1 MTEALLGVLDQI
13 ADLIW
18 VGRLGFEAI
27 AGMGVVQG
35 IVMSATTFRVGLEVA
50 ARAMIARAVGAGRTE
65 YANHVLL
72 QSLTVMGAFSAVV
85 VVLGW
90 TITEPALR
98 LFGLSDEVVR
108 QAAPYMRLQLLAMT
122 IWGVHGITGGALQA
136 SGDVMTPL
144 KSETVSRVGHLVL
157 SPILIFG
164 WFGMPSLELAGAS
177 AASLIARGAGLAIN
191 LYGLSSGSSRLRLR
205 VRDYRFDGP
214 LVWRLLR
221 IGVPASLTE
230 VQRGLS
236 RLAVMGIVA
245 PFGTTAI
252 AAFTLARRAELVS
265 FQAGRAVGRASG
277 VLAGQNLGAGQP
289 ERARAAVWWGVAC
302 SGLISLALTAVVLA
316 FPSQIASFINAD
328 AAFVE
333 TSAPWLAVIALGYF
347 FMAGVFVFV
356 NALNT
361 AGETVVP
368 MVVTIALTWSVEV
381 PLAFA
386 LSRFTPLDH
395 MGVPWAIVAGIALR
409 FAVLAVYTARGG
421 WLRTGVI

>member
-1 MTEALLGVLDQI
+1 M
-13 ADLIW
+13 
-18 VGRLGFEAI
+18 
-27 AGMGVVQG
+27 GMVQG
-35 IVMSATTFRVGLEVA
+35 IVMSATTFRTGLEVA

-72 QSLTVMGAFSAVV
+72 QALTVTGAFSAVV
-85 VVLGW
+85 LVLGSMLA
-90 TITEPALR
+90 EPALR
-98 LFGLSDEVVR
+98 LFGLGDEVVR
-108 QAAPYMRLQLLAMT
+108 QAVPYMRIQLLTMT
-122 IWGVHGITGGALQA
+122 VWGLHGITGGTLQA

-177 AASLIARGAGLAIN
+177 AASLIARSAGLTIN
-191 LYGLSSGSSRLRLR
+191 LYGLSSGSSRIRLS
-205 VRDYRFDGP
+205 VREYRFDGP
-214 LVWRLLR
+214 LIWRLLG
-221 IGVPASLTE
+221 IGVPASVTE

-236 RLAVMGIVA
+236 RLAVIAVVA
-245 PFGTTAI
+245 PFGATAI

-265 FQAGRAVGRASG
+265 FQAGRAVGRAAG
-277 VLAGQNLGAGQP
+277 VLAGQNLGAGHP
-289 ERARAAVWWGVAC
+289 ARARAAVWWGVAC
-302 SGLISLALTAVVLA
+302 SSLVSLVLTALVLA

-328 AAFVE
+328 TAFVE
-333 TSAPWLAVIALGYF
+333 TAAPWLAVIALGYF
-347 FMAGVFVFV
+347 AMSGVFVFV

-386 LSRFTPLDH
+386 LARFTPLDQ
-395 MGVPWAIVAGIALR
+395 MGVPWAILAGITLR
-409 FAVLAVYTARGG
+409 FAVLAAYTAKGR

>member
-1 MTEALLGVLDQI
+1 M
-13 ADLIW
+13 
-18 VGRLGFEAI
+18 GRLGFEAI
-27 AGMGVVQG
+27 AGMGIVQG
-35 IVMSATTFRVGLEVA
+35 IVMSFTTFRTGLEVA

-72 QSLTVMGAFSAVV
+72 QSITVMGAFSAVV
-85 VVLGW
+85 VALGW
-90 TITEPALR
+90 TLSEPALR
-98 LFGLSDEVVR
+98 LFGLGDEVVR
-108 QAAPYMRLQLLAMT
+108 QAVPYMRIQLLTMT
-122 IWGVHGITGGALQA
+122 VWGLHGLTGGALQG

-144 KSETVSRVGHLVL
+144 KAETVSRVAHLVL

-164 WFGMPSLELAGAS
+164 WFGMPSWELAGAS
-177 AASLIARGAGLAIN
+177 AASLIARSAGLGIN
-191 LYGLSSGSSRLRLR
+191 LYGLSTGSSRLRLR

-221 IGVPASLTE
+221 IAMPASATD

-236 RLAVMGIVA
+236 RLAVMAVVA
-245 PFGTTAI
+245 PFGATAL

-265 FQAGRAVGRASG
+265 FQAGRAIGRAAG
-277 VLAGQNLGAGQP
+277 VLAGQNLGAGHA

-302 SGLISLALTAVVLA
+302 AGLISLALTGLVLS
-316 FPSQIASFINAD
+316 FPEQIASFINED
-328 AAFVE
+328 AEFVE
-333 TSAPWLAVIALGYF
+333 TAAPWLAVIGLGYF
-347 FMAGVFVFV
+347 AMAGVFVFV

-386 LSRFTPLDH
+386 LSMFTPLDH
-395 MGVPWAIVAGIALR
+395 MGVPWAIVAGTTLR
-409 FAVLAVYTARGG
+409 FAVLAAYSARGS